1 MGISENLKREFLS
14 TVVPDSLLEDTIDFI
29 SSNLEPEE
37 VFDYEQLRDWAF
49 ANGFEQIDEDEDD

>member
-1 MGISENLKREFLS
+1 MGISENLKREFLF